1 MSYHRRMHGPS
12 NSKPGRQPAW
22 RIASLLEEEAVD
34 IPLHERSPVI
44 GSPATP
50 THGWAIRL
58 AYALVAVLLGTT
70 AGLGNALV
78 AANMVQLQRVLE
90 LSAAHMAWLATS
102 YVMAAASANLV
113 LIKIRQQCGLRRFSV
128 VSLSVYATLA
138 LAHLFVTSFS
148 ASLLL
153 RAASGFVAVALIPL
167 CIFNMMQA
175 FPAKWRLKGLVL
187 AVGITQC
194 AMPLAYVLSPSLL
207 ATHGWRSLFLLEA
220 GLALLSLA
228 AAGALRFPPAERTRR
243 FQPLD
248 LLTYTLMG
256 AGLALTAAVLGL
268 GRWLDWFAE
277 PWIVAAVIA
286 APVALL
292 AGFLVER
299 QRQEPLLNISWLS
312 SGDVARFALAI
323 FLIRMVLTEQD
334 IAIAAARAL
343 GATTHQLS
351 VLTFSMLLGAA
362 TGVLASTISISVE
375 RIARPMM
382 LAVGMIAVATLLV
395 SAVVSAEN
403 GIEHMPRFYLG
414 QAAIAFA
421 GTFFL
426 GPALLFGITSA
437 LQRGNTELI
446 SFIVLFGI
454 LNALGA
460 LAGQAVMGSYG
471 DWRQAAGVS
480 ALSAQLDT
488 LRLAAGLA
496 GGTTAYLAILL
507 GMRIRL
513 RLIALR
519 EQADA
524 NMPAQP
530 PAGPPT
536 GSSDSGWRPPLPH
549 PVLAVACVL
558 IAATGLILILAAWG
572 IPWDG
577 D

>member
-1 MSYHRRMHGPS
+1 MFYHCRMHGPS
-12 NSKPGRQPAW
+12 NSKPDRQPAW
-22 RIASLLEEEAVD
+22 RIASLLEEEAVE
-34 IPLHERSPVI
+34 IPLHERSPVV

-50 THGWAIRL
+50 THGWAVQL

-78 AANMVQLQRVLE
+78 AANMVQLQQVLD
-90 LSAAHMAWLATS
+90 LSAAHVAWLATS

-113 LIKIRQQCGLRRFSV
+113 LIKIRHQCGLRRFSM

-153 RAASGFVAVALIPL
+153 RAASGFVAVSLIPL
-167 CIFNMMQA
+167 CIFNMMQV

-207 ATHGWRSLFLLEA
+207 ATYGWRSLFLLEA

-228 AAGALRFPPAERTRR
+228 AVGALRLPPAERARR

-248 LLTYTLMG
+248 LLTYTLLG

-268 GRWLDWFAE
+268 GRWQDWLAE
-277 PWIVAAVIA
+277 PWIVASVIA

-292 AGFLVER
+292 VGSFVER
-299 QRQEPLLNISWLS
+299 RRQEPLLNISWLS

-362 TGVLASTISISVE
+362 TGVLVSTISISIE

-382 LAVGMIAVATLLV
+382 LAVGIIAVATMLV
-395 SAVVSAEN
+395 SAVN
-403 GIEHMPRFYLG
+403 GIEHMPRFYLS

-460 LAGQAVMGSYG
+460 LAGQAVLGSYS
-471 DWRQAAGVS
+471 DWRQATGVS

-488 LRLAAGLA
+488 LRLTAGLA

-513 RLIALR
+513 RLIELR

-524 NMPAQP
+524 NIPAQP
-530 PAGPPT
+530 PPGPPT

-549 PVLAVACVL
+549 PVLAVAFVL
-558 IAATGLILILAAWG
+558 ITAIGLILILAAWG
-572 IPWDG
+572 IPSWDV